1 MQQRHAENL
10 YWKIR
15 TRLYATAVLLEC
27 HKTAQ
32 ASKVDNAVTCT
43 IKALHKQFRAT
54 GYQVPTKATSCRTLS
69 LATCCCSA
77 ARVLARKLADEKQAA
92 INAAKSAAE
101 YSMDEE
107 QLEAIKQSVE
117 QATAEAAREAA
128 RADAMARAARQ
139 LGPSAS
145 SHLQDLERL
154 RVGPCVP

>member
-1 MQQRHAENL
+1 MQK
-10 YWKIR
+10 YWEIL
-15 TRLYATAVLLEC
+15 TRVYAAALLLDC
-27 HKTAQ
+27 HKAAWT
-32 ASKVDNAVTCT
+32 SRVDSQQCSRHCLL
-43 IKALHKQFRAT
+43 KALHKNFRAT
-54 GYQVPTKATSCRTLS
+54 GYQVPSEATPCRMLS
-69 LATCCCSA
+69 FARCCCSA

-107 QLEAIKQSVE
+107 ELEAIKQSVE

-128 RADAMARAARQ
+128 RADALARAARQ

-145 SHLQDLERL
+145 SHLRDLERL